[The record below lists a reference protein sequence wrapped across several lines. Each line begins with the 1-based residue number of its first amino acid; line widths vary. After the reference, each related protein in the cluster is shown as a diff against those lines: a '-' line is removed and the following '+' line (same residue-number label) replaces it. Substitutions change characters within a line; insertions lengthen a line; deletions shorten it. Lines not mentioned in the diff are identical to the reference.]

1 MKNPVSEV
9 RAVDIRDW
17 GLINE
22 DAIEVADLEDLEA
35 LNEGID
41 EDGVAL

>member
-1 MKNPVSEV
+1 MEIPVTEV

-22 DAIEVADLEDLEA
+22 DAIDIDDLEDLET
-35 LNEGID
+35 LNDGVD
-41 EDGVAL
+41 ENGVAL